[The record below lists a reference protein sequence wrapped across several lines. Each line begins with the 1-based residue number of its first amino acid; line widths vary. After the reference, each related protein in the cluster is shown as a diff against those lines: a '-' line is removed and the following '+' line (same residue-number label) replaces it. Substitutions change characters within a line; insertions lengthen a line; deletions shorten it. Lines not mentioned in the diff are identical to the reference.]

1 MSVILSQFIDVTLF
15 HFLTSYITLSCD
27 ANVTLKILRERVRVG
42 EKREREREREREK
55 REERREKRERELK
68 IHGVMLLLVLDS
80 YITPVYGANVTL
92 EIVTLWSYLSVT

>member
-1 MSVILSQFIDVTLF
+1 MSVILSQFIDVTLL

-42 EKREREREREREK
+42 EKRERERERREK

>member
-1 MSVILSQFIDVTLF
+1 MSG
-15 HFLTSYITLSCD
+15 
-27 ANVTLKILRERVRVG
+27 RE
-42 EKREREREREREK
+42 EREREK
-55 REERREKRERELK
+55 REERREKREERERERELK

>member
-1 MSVILSQFIDVTLF
+1 M
-15 HFLTSYITLSCD
+15 
-27 ANVTLKILRERVRVG
+27 
-42 EKREREREREREK
+42 KREE
-55 REERREKRERELK
+55 REERREKRERERERELK

>member
-1 MSVILSQFIDVTLF
+1 M
-15 HFLTSYITLSCD
+15 
-27 ANVTLKILRERVRVG
+27 
-42 EKREREREREREK
+42 KREREREREREERREK
-55 REERREKRERELK
+55 REERREKRERERELK